1 MELYCHI
8 IKRGDSAMSD
18 DYTIIDSDG
27 KGESMNTTS
36 DDRLMAML
44 IYLLSLFT
52 SIIGPV
58 IVWMIKREESDF
70 VDFHGKEYLNF
81 FISYAVYSI
90 VASISMVVLIGFVLL
105 PVVVVALYVF
115 TIIGA
120 VKAYQGEM
128 YKIPLIFRLVK

>member
-1 MELYCHI
+1 
-8 IKRGDSAMSD
+8 MSD